1 MAQKQHR
8 SLLNAGTFLDFA
20 QKLSNNSKD
29 RRASSGSPAGSQTST
44 SPHELPSPTAS
55 DPGPSAQLA
64 VNSDNVTSLASGD
77 ALEHGE
83 EAALVLTSGEIS
95 RLSSSPASA
104 GQLRSPETGP
114 IAVQGQREKPD
125 SLAGSLPSQ
134 SGSERSLTS
143 VGNKSSGSPPVVV
156 VVGEKEDEEDRQDN
170 SGVEGEAEVGKEGR
184 REGGGTMAG
193 ALSPS
198 QTSSDVNVREKEVKR
213 SSSLKQ
219 SLLRVR
225 PSTLFLKGPAKF
237 PLVKETSGKTRSLKP
252 HKNRRSS
259 GSVSKEGSGIDSES
273 DLDVLTNSTPNLPS
287 PSQSCSNDLPQLEE
301 SSSHHGFETSGSSV
315 SSPTDRSMLLF
326 KDDKSIRSG
335 KRKKSSSP
343 WYSVLSSSYKTKT
356 DEFRKYFKNIHDSE
370 KLIADYSCAL
380 QKDILVQGRMYVTEN
395 WLCFYANIFKWETLL
410 TIKLKAITAITKER
424 TIRLIPN
431 AIQVAADNEKY
442 FFTSFMSRDRTFL
455 LLFRVWQNALLDQKM
470 PSDEYWSRVHSNY
483 GNNLGLGADDL
494 PEDYVLP
501 HHMSDGTE
509 NEGNDL
515 DEESK
520 SQGTEG
526 NDEGDEE
533 LEDGDEEDEEEEDD
547 GEHDSEDPSE
557 LEGDKGPNVK
567 GQEKVV
573 KQEVK
578 VESSLEAAKALD
590 EEGEVASLETKPLN
604 AKEYMNSYFKVTVD
618 DFFAALYSQEHPFY
632 RNFLIHR
639 KHTDINIGAW
649 QKEDEDTDV
658 RKVSYLLHLNS
669 FKTVVVEE
677 RQILHKNWSRPG
689 HSSVVTIEVCQKG
702 ILYADYFYTE
712 ARMVITRVSST
723 SCHVRVNAHL
733 IYKKSAW
740 GIIKGF
746 IEKNADSGVKEKHVE
761 LDAYVKKHL
770 SNAETRTPVATVTKK
785 TKKSRKRK
793 IGAKMEEREEQLRP
807 LSRMPSVSN
816 VTQNTNS
823 LSRYLNSLMRME
835 SKSVMLLICIFLTF
849 LSIVNVSLFL
859 QLQSL
864 EQLAVSPSP
873 DFTSTHFS
881 EKLKDFPK
889 SKEQW
894 TSLLEKQLYYHEL
907 EMERWREI
915 VGLCIDLMKK
925 MEITLQELHNG
936 IKPVRVPDL
945 DAELNEADVQKP
957 GQT

>member
-20 QKLSNNSKD
+20 QKLSNSSKD

-64 VNSDNVTSLASGD
+64 VNSNDVTSLVSGD

-156 VVGEKEDEEDRQDN
+156 VVGEKENEEDRQDN

-184 REGGGTMAG
+184 REGGSTMAV

-198 QTSSDVNVREKEVKR
+198 QLSSDVNVREKEV
-213 SSSLKQ
+213 
-219 SLLRVR
+219 
-225 PSTLFLKGPAKF
+225 
-237 PLVKETSGKTRSLKP
+237 SLKP

-273 DLDVLTNSTPNLPS
+273 DLDVLTNGSTPNLPS
-287 PSQSCSNDLPQLEE
+287 PSQSFPNALPQLEE

-455 LLFRVWQNALLDQKM
+455 LLFKVWQNALLDQKM
-470 PSDEYWSRVHSNY
+470 PSDEYWTRVHSNY

-526 NDEGDEE
+526 NDEEDEE
-533 LEDGDEEDEEEEDD
+533 LEDGDEEDEEEEED

-557 LEGDKGPNVK
+557 LEGDKGPDVK
-567 GQEKVV
+567 GQEEVV

-590 EEGEVASLETKPLN
+590 EEGEVASLETKSLD

-618 DFFAALYSQEHPFY
+618 DFVAALYSQEHPFY

-639 KHTDINIGAW
+639 KHTDIVIGAW

-658 RKVSYLLHLNS
+658 RKVSYFLHLNS
-669 FKTVVVEE
+669 FKTVGVEE

-746 IEKNADSGVKEKHVE
+746 IEKSADSGVKEKHVE

-823 LSRYLNSLMRME
+823 LSRYLNSLERMD

-873 DFTSTHFS
+873 DFASTQFS

-915 VGLCIDLMKK
+915 LGLCIDLMKK
-925 MEITLQELHNG
+925 MEITLQEIHNG
-936 IKPVRVPDL
+936 IKPVRVRDM
-945 DAELNEADVQKP
+945 DAELNGADVQKP
-957 GQT
+957 EQT